1 MNLNKTKIRIKDKE
15 HSILVQ
21 NALRSRGFKWI
32 SHSWKKLD
40 ILYDNMDYIFIDG
53 YMEYSGYEFGKQHPY
68 KEITLEDILACEI
81 QYEIY

>member
-15 HSILVQ
+15 HYELVQ
-21 NALRSRGFKWI
+21 DA
-32 SHSWKKLD
+32 
-40 ILYDNMDYIFIDG
+40 LYDKEIYWINSSHKRKYDFNFGYLYIDYKFITWSDH
-53 YMEYSGYEFGKQHPY
+53 ESGNKYPH